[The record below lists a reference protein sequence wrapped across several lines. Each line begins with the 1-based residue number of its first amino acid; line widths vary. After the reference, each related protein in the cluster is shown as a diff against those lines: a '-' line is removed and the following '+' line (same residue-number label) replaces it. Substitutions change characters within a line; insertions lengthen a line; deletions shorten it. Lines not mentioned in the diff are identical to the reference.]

1 MNIAQLT
8 PRPGAFARYP
18 SLADRTVFV
27 TGGGSGIGAA
37 IVTAFAGQGAKVAL
51 VDIDVASSEALVGA
65 LARGRHEPLF
75 IHCDLTDVVAL
86 RAAVADVRAK
96 CGPVAV
102 LVNNA
107 ANDTRQ
113 PIAEVT
119 PESWDQ
125 AMDVNLRHQFFAAQ
139 AVHPHMKEL
148 GYGAIINFSSVAWI
162 FGGADFIAYSSA
174 KAAVVGLTNGL
185 ARAFGPDNIRV
196 NAIAPG
202 AVHTP
207 PSAQALVHERAGG
220 RDDQGPVPE
229 AMAAA
234 RRVGARC
241 SLPCR
246 RRQPDDHQAVPGGRR
261 WIALIVPVN
270 SPGSCA

>member
-1 MNIAQLT
+1 MNIPELT

-37 IVTAFAGQGAKVAL
+37 IVTAFAGQGAKVAF

-65 LARGRHEPLF
+65 LARERHEPLF

-96 CGPVAV
+96 CGPVAA

-139 AVHPHMKEL
+139 AVHSHMKEL
-148 GYGAIINFSSVAWI
+148 GYGAIVNFSSVAWI

-207 PSAQALVHERAGG
+207 RQLKLWYTREQAGEMTKAQFLKQWLLPDELARAAVFLAADDSRMITKQCLVVDAGL
-220 RDDQGPVPE
+220 R
-229 AMAAA
+229 
-234 RRVGARC
+234 
-241 SLPCR
+241 
-246 RRQPDDHQAVPGGRR
+246 
-261 WIALIVPVN
+261 
-270 SPGSCA
+270 